1 MKKTGEI
8 KEALSSFARVD
19 SHVHTHLCDGMAEM
33 TVENIAQS
41 AKARGVD
48 CVILVPHFH
57 KRVYDENETL
67 YTDTDENI
75 FLALREEI
83 SSYEKN
89 DGAVTFFLSTET
101 DILTQDGDISLDI
114 SRAAENAL
122 DFVMPTFNFH
132 PLLPLDLVKLTYGK
146 YINGLHESG
155 EYENAAKK
163 LGGVSKVLETMY
175 RSEVNALDRC
185 PYPMMLGH
193 FFMAHSIHPDK
204 YSAFGAK
211 KEHLSLMNDGA
222 RRVVEAC
229 KRNNALIDLT
239 GVHLGNAETVAHRIE
254 INGFFVDFQVYTV
267 CECVRQNV
275 GFFFGSD
282 AHRLEAVGAERG
294 YYDRILDLASNADMQ

>member
-1 MKKTGEI
+1 MKKIGEV

-19 SHVHTHLCDGMAEM
+19 SHVHTHLCDGMPEM

-41 AKARGVD
+41 AKVRGVD

-57 KRVYDENETL
+57 KRLYNGDNTL
-67 YTDTDENI
+67 YDDTDESI
-75 FLALREEI
+75 FPALREEI

-89 DGAVTFFLSTET
+89 DGTVAFFLSTET
-101 DILTQDGDISLDI
+101 DILTEDGDISLDI
-114 SRAAENAL
+114 SRAAEDAL

-132 PLLPLDLVKLTYGK
+132 PLLPLAFVKLTYGK

-163 LGGVSKVLETMY
+163 IGGVSKVLETMY

-185 PYPMMLGH
+185 PYPAMLGH

-211 KEHLSLMNDGA
+211 EDNLPLMKDGA

-239 GVHLGNAETVAHRIE
+239 GVHLGSAETVTHRIQT
-254 INGFFVDFQVYTV
+254 NGFLVDFQIYTV
-267 CECVRQNV
+267 CECMRQNV

-282 AHRLEAVGAERG
+282 AHRLGGVGAERG
-294 YYDRILDLASNADMQ
+294 YYDHILDLASKADMQ